1 MFGSAIWNN
10 TRVLVS
16 KKLKKSF
23 GRFSRIHVMHESV
36 RPNVDGVRNDRT
48 FPITPN

>member
-10 TRVLVS
+10 TRALVS
-16 KKLKKSF
+16 KKLKQSF
-23 GRFSRIHVMHESV
+23 VRFSHIYVMHESV
-36 RPNVDGVRNDRT
+36 HANVDGVRNDRT